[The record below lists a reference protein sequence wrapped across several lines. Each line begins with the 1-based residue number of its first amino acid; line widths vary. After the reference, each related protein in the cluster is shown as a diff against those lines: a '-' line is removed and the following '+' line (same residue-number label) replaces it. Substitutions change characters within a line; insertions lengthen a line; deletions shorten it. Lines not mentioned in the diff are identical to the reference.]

1 MVSRGAMMGG
11 SGGDGGMMNQGDWR
25 YFPRGMMRVLASTNS
40 VPAGV
45 VSLVVTNTGFLTHE
59 LVVLPLVAGQ
69 QPGTRTVGSDG
80 NVDETGSL
88 GEAAATCRAG
98 EGDGIA
104 ADSTG
109 WVTLHLPA
117 GRYEL
122 VCNLPGHYAAG
133 RYTELDVA

>member
-1 MVSRGAMMGG
+1 MRPAALAR
-11 SGGDGGMMNQGDWR
+11 Q
-25 YFPRGMMRVLASTNS
+25 PR
-40 VPAGV
+40 
-45 VSLVVTNTGFLTHE
+45 
-59 LVVLPLVAGQ
+59 
-69 QPGTRTVGSDG
+69 PG
-80 NVDETGSL
+80 
-88 GEAAATCRAG
+88 RAG